1 MKRIWYASLILSFLI
16 VFGNYT
22 TGNEVSHGN
31 IRIAGYVANNNEI
44 IFIKGSLQDRDS
56 IYFIADIEDSEG
68 RIIPTL
74 MMFEDNMHLVP
85 LASYKVT
92 LQDYYSYSNLIARY
106 GDGFLIAGELLPK
119 KDSDFMGGFW
129 ISFVD
134 KNFNPVWTRAYLTRF
149 PSSVVKI
156 IHDNS
161 TGKLLL
167 IGDGCFYS
175 GSDGF
180 FAVFNPDTLEI
191 ERIIGIGGINAD
203 GIFNVLMPDDK
214 TYILVGSSW
223 SLGDSQEKLL
233 FIKLDRN
240 FKLVSSRAYTILRSG
255 TPVPRLELSEF
266 HVTYWEGKI
275 NVSGTF
281 RIENFTKE
289 RIILTKAGLWWA
301 EFDDDLNLLEY
312 HFRTTII
319 NSSPIDLGSIN
330 NLVKMKKLKVLNGT
344 LIVADVN
351 LEYPMVMVGRL
362 EKNRIV
368 GELIGTPY
376 PAGVYLYLTYPQTT
390 VLRRNSL
397 TVFLYA
403 NRFSDGNFY
412 VYNRSIVSIDIPYS
426 ELNNLSVLRDSYL
439 YGGNI
444 TIRLHPWNVSVKE
457 IHDAISSGI
466 RIVDVQFKQF
476 NMKLSRVR
484 TIPKVT
490 ILRDPRPVGYLNL
503 TVYEPFMRIMSLE
516 IFLDG
521 KKIKPN
527 RWYSLPAGMH
537 TLTVKKPGFRPYST
551 EIEIRPNT
559 AHYRY
564 LDDEIGFL
572 NITVE
577 PPDANFT
584 IACPREYGE
593 VSYNLSHTNGSAKM
607 ILPVSWCNMT
617 IQRKGYQTYSR
628 KVIITAGQVVRQRV
642 VLKPKPAYLLVD
654 SNPRAEIWINGS
666 SMGMTPQNISLLH
679 GRYRVTL
686 STPGYKNYSI
696 NVTLAPGDYR
706 VLNVTLAQVQT
717 TSNET
722 TNRSTS
728 TGDETPLSS
737 TSVTAS
743 TSPKPS
749 RTKVGGPVCGP
760 ATVVLLTMLALIRR
774 GRA

>member
-1 MKRIWYASLILSFLI
+1 
-16 VFGNYT
+16 
-22 TGNEVSHGN
+22 
-31 IRIAGYVANNNEI
+31 
-44 IFIKGSLQDRDS
+44 
-56 IYFIADIEDSEG
+56 
-68 RIIPTL
+68 
-74 MMFEDNMHLVP
+74 
-85 LASYKVT
+85 
-92 LQDYYSYSNLIARY
+92 
-106 GDGFLIAGELLPK
+106 
-119 KDSDFMGGFW
+119 
-129 ISFVD
+129 
-134 KNFNPVWTRAYLTRF
+134 
-149 PSSVVKI
+149 
-156 IHDNS
+156 
-161 TGKLLL
+161 
-167 IGDGCFYS
+167 
-175 GSDGF
+175 
-180 FAVFNPDTLEI
+180 
-191 ERIIGIGGINAD
+191 
-203 GIFNVLMPDDK
+203 
-214 TYILVGSSW
+214 
-223 SLGDSQEKLL
+223 
-233 FIKLDRN
+233 
-240 FKLVSSRAYTILRSG
+240 
-255 TPVPRLELSEF
+255 
-266 HVTYWEGKI
+266 
-275 NVSGTF
+275 
-281 RIENFTKE
+281 
-289 RIILTKAGLWWA
+289 
-301 EFDDDLNLLEY
+301 
-312 HFRTTII
+312 
-319 NSSPIDLGSIN
+319 
-330 NLVKMKKLKVLNGT
+330 
-344 LIVADVN
+344 
-351 LEYPMVMVGRL
+351 
-362 EKNRIV
+362 
-368 GELIGTPY
+368 
-376 PAGVYLYLTYPQTT
+376 
-390 VLRRNSL
+390 
-397 TVFLYA
+397 
-403 NRFSDGNFY
+403 
-412 VYNRSIVSIDIPYS
+412 
-426 ELNNLSVLRDSYL
+426 
-439 YGGNI
+439 
-444 TIRLHPWNVSVKE
+444 
-457 IHDAISSGI
+457 
-466 RIVDVQFKQF
+466 
-476 NMKLSRVR
+476 MKLSRVR